1 MDAVLAGLAASL
13 APHNLLYAALGA
25 FAGTLVGV
33 LPGLGPVATIALLL
47 PVSFHMSPEGAL
59 ILLAGVYYGAQYGS
73 STTAILLN
81 VPGEAS
87 GAVTALDGHRLA
99 CEGRA
104 AEALAAA
111 ALASL
116 VAGVASALML
126 AVATP
131 PLAALAL
138 RIGPAETAA
147 LLLASAALAVAISD
161 GGAAK
166 ALAMLCLGGLLGLIG
181 TAGGDGQPRFSFGV
195 AELRDGIDFTPLVVG
210 LFGFSEV
217 LALMARPA
225 DARIAAPSRW
235 WPGREALRGWLAPA
249 LRGSSIGSLIG
260 LLPGATTLFAAF
272 TAYALERRLGHA
284 GGVTPSLAGVAAPE
298 AANNAA
304 AQSSFITLFGL
315 GLPANAATAVLIG
328 AMMLH
333 GLPPGPALFSA
344 QPSLF
349 WTFIGSLLI
358 ANIMLVIL
366 NLPLVSI
373 WARLIAIPAAILAPA
388 ILVAASLGVLAAG
401 GKPFDVLSL
410 AVFGLFGYVAR
421 RGGFPLMPLLMG
433 FVIAAPFEDHLR
445 RAITH
450 ARGDWLALASQPGVA
465 AIVALMAVIVFGMRR
480 MNRGRDR
487 DGQAAS
493 TEAASTKAGA
503 GG

>member
-1 MDAVLAGLAASL
+1 METILSGLAASFS
-13 APHNLLYAALGA
+13 PHNLAYAGLGA
-25 FAGTLVGV
+25 CLGTLVGV

-47 PVSFHMSPEGAL
+47 PVSFHMSADGAL

-73 STTAILLN
+73 STTAILIN

-104 AEALAAA
+104 AEALAVA

-116 VAGVASALML
+116 VAGVVSALVL

-147 LLLASAALAVAISD
+147 LLLAGALLAVLISD

-166 ALAMLCLGGLLGLIG
+166 ALTMLSLGALLGFVG
-181 TAGGDGQPRFSFGV
+181 TAGGDGQPRFSFGF
-195 AELRDGIDFTPLVVG
+195 AGLRDGIDFTPLVVG

-225 DARIAAPSRW
+225 DAAVAAPKRW
-235 WPGREALRGWLAPA
+235 WPGRSAIRGWLPPA
-249 LRGSSIGSLIG
+249 LRGAGVGSFIG

-272 TAYALERRLGHA
+272 ASYALERKLGSA
-284 GGVTPSLAGVAAPE
+284 GGARPSLAGVAGPE

-304 AQSSFITLFGL
+304 AQSSFAMLFGL

-333 GLPPGPALFSA
+333 GLPPGPALFA
-344 QPSLF
+344 ARPELF
-349 WTFIGSLLI
+349 WTFIGSLVV
-358 ANIMLVIL
+358 ANLMLVVL
-366 NLPLVSI
+366 NLPLVGL
-373 WARLIAIPAAILAPA
+373 WARLIAIPPAVLAPA
-388 ILVAASLGVLAAG
+388 ILVAAALGVLAAG

-410 AVFGLFGYVAR
+410 AVFGLFGHAAR
-421 RGGFPLMPLLMG
+421 RGGYPLMPLLMG

-450 ARGDWLALASQPGVA
+450 ARGDWIAVAASPGVA
-465 AIVALMAVIVFGMRR
+465 MVLAAGLAAGVLFARL
-480 MNRGRDR
+480 RG
-487 DGQAAS
+487 G
-493 TEAASTKAGA
+493 TA
-503 GG
+503 GGRC

>member
-1 MDAVLAGLAASL
+1 MAGLSASF
-13 APHNLLYAALGA
+13 APHNLLYAAAGA

-99 CEGRA
+99 CDGRA
-104 AEALAAA
+104 ADALAAA

-116 VAGVASALML
+116 VAGVASALVL

-147 LLLASAALAVAISD
+147 LLLAGAALAVLISD

-166 ALAMLCLGGLLGLIG
+166 ALAMLGLGALLGLVG
-181 TAGGDGQPRFSFGV
+181 TAGGDGQPRFAFGF

-225 DARIAAPSRW
+225 GARLAAPRRW
-235 WPGREALRGWLAPA
+235 WPGWAALRGWLPPA
-249 LRGSSIGSLIG
+249 LRGSGVGSLIG

-272 TAYALERRLGHA
+272 TAYALERRLGTA
-284 GGVTPSLAGVAAPE
+284 GGASPSLAGVAAPE

-304 AQSSFITLFGL
+304 AQSSFVMLFGL

-358 ANIMLVIL
+358 ANLMLVLL
-366 NLPLVSI
+366 NLPLVGL
-373 WARLIAIPAAILAPA
+373 WARLITIPPAILAPA

-401 GKPFDVLSL
+401 GKPFDVLCL
-410 AVFGLFGYVAR
+410 AVFGLFGYAAR
-421 RGGFPLMPLLMG
+421 RGGFPLLPLLMG

-450 ARGDWLALASQPGVA
+450 ARGDWWAVVSEPGVLAVGALAAA
-465 AIVALMAVIVFGMRR
+465 AIFGFSR
-480 MNRGRDR
+480 MTPGSP
-487 DGQAAS
+487 A
-493 TEAASTKAGA
+493 A

>member
-1 MDAVLAGLAASL
+1 MEAMLSGLGASFAL
-13 APHNLLYAALGA
+13 HNVGYAALGA
-25 FAGTLVGV
+25 LIGTLVGV

-73 STTAILLN
+73 STTAILIN

-87 GAVTALDGHRLA
+87 GAITALDGHRLA
-99 CEGRA
+99 CAGRA
-104 AEALAAA
+104 TDALAVA

-116 VAGVASALML
+116 VAGLISALVL

-147 LLLASAALAVAISD
+147 LLLAGAALAIAISV

-166 ALAMLCLGGLLGLIG
+166 ALLMLCLGGLLGLVG
-181 TAGGDGQPRFSFGV
+181 TAGGDGQPRFAFGV

-217 LALMARPA
+217 LALMARSRGGAIPT
-225 DARIAAPSRW
+225 PQRW
-235 WPGREALRGWLAPA
+235 WPGRSAISGWLAPA
-249 LRGSSIGSLIG
+249 LRGSGIGSLVG
-260 LLPGATTLFAAF
+260 LLPGATTLFASF
-272 TAYALERRLGHA
+272 TSYALEQRLGTA
-284 GGVTPSLAGVAAPE
+284 GGPNPSLAGVAAPE

-304 AQSSFITLFGL
+304 AQTSFVMLFGL

-333 GLPPGPALFSA
+333 GLPPGPALFTT
-344 QPSLF
+344 QPTLF
-349 WTFIGSLLI
+349 WTFIRSLVV
-358 ANIMLVIL
+358 ANVMLVVL
-366 NLPLVSI
+366 NLPLVGF
-373 WARLIAIPAAILAPA
+373 WARLIMIPPSILAPA
-388 ILVAASLGVLAAG
+388 ILIAAALGVLASG
-401 GKPFDVLSL
+401 GKPVDVVSL

-421 RGGFPLMPLLMG
+421 QAGFPLMPLLMG

-445 RAITH
+445 RGITH
-450 ARGDWLALASQPGVA
+450 ARGDWLEMLTQPGVLVIALLLA
-465 AIVALMAVIVFGMRR
+465 ALVVSMRR
-480 MNRGRDR
+480 MVTVG
-487 DGQAAS
+487 
-493 TEAASTKAGA
+493 
-503 GG
+503 

>member
-1 MDAVLAGLAASL
+1 MEPIVAGLSASFAA
-13 APHNLLYAALGA
+13 HNLVYAALGA

-59 ILLAGVYYGAQYGS
+59 ILLAGIYYGAQYGS

-99 CEGRA
+99 CEGGA
-104 AEALAAA
+104 AEALAVA

-116 VAGVASALML
+116 VAGVASAIVL
-126 AVATP
+126 ALATP

-138 RIGPAETAA
+138 RVGPAETAA
-147 LLLASAALAVAISD
+147 LLLAGAALAILISD
-161 GGAAK
+161 GSVAK
-166 ALAMLCLGGLLGLIG
+166 ALAMLCLGAMLGLIG
-181 TAGGDGQPRFSFGV
+181 TAGGDGQPRFAFGM

-225 DARIAAPSRW
+225 DAGVSAPRRW
-235 WPGREALRGWLAPA
+235 WPGREAIRGWLPPA
-249 LRGSSIGSLIG
+249 LRGAGIGSAIG

-272 TAYALERRLGHA
+272 TAYALERRLGTA
-284 GGVTPSLAGVAAPE
+284 GGEKPSLAGVAAPE

-304 AQSSFITLFGL
+304 AQSSFVMLFGL

-349 WTFIGSLLI
+349 WTFIGSLLV
-358 ANIMLVIL
+358 ANLMLVML
-366 NLPLVSI
+366 NLPLVGL
-373 WARLIAIPAAILAPA
+373 WARLIAIPPAILAPA
-388 ILVAASLGVLAAG
+388 ILVVASLGVLAAG

-410 AVFGLFGYVAR
+410 AAFGLFGYAAR

-433 FVIAAPFEDHLR
+433 FVIAAPFEDHVR

-450 ARGDWLALASQPGVA
+450 ARGDWLVLATEPGVLAVGLLMIAA
-465 AIVALMAVIVFGMRR
+465 AIALRR
-480 MNRGRDR
+480 IKPR
-487 DGQAAS
+487 QAP
-493 TEAASTKAGA
+493 A

>member
-1 MDAVLAGLAASL
+1 MEPVLAGLAASFAL
-13 APHNLLYAALGA
+13 QNLLYAGLGA
-25 FAGTLVGV
+25 LVGTVVGV

-47 PVSFHMSPEGAL
+47 PASFHMSPDGAL

-73 STTAILLN
+73 STTAILIN

-99 CEGRA
+99 CEGRGA
-104 AEALAAA
+104 DALAVA

-116 VAGVASALML
+116 VAGVLSALVL

-147 LLLASAALAVAISD
+147 LLLAGAALAIAISD
-161 GGAAK
+161 GDRTK
-166 ALAMLCLGGLLGLIG
+166 AIAMLCLGAMLGLVG
-181 TAGGDGQPRFSFGV
+181 TAGGDGQPRFAFGI

-210 LFGFSEV
+210 LFGIPEV

-225 DARIAAPSRW
+225 DAAVAAPKGW
-235 WPGREALRGWLAPA
+235 WPGRRAISGWLPPA
-249 LRGSSIGSLIG
+249 LRGAGIGSLIG

-272 TAYALERRLGHA
+272 ASYALEKKLGTA
-284 GGVTPSLAGVAAPE
+284 GGETPTLAGVAAPE

-304 AQSSFITLFGL
+304 AQSSFVMLFGL

-333 GLPPGPALFSA
+333 GLPPGPALFAA
-344 QPSLF
+344 QPALF
-349 WTFIGSLLI
+349 WTFIGSLVA
-358 ANIMLVIL
+358 ANLMLVVL
-366 NLPLVSI
+366 NLPLVGL
-373 WARLIAIPAAILAPA
+373 WVRLISIPPAVLAPA
-388 ILVAASLGVLAAG
+388 ILVVAALGVLASG

-410 AVFGLFGYVAR
+410 AAFGLFGYAAR
-421 RGGFPLMPLLMG
+421 RSGFPLMPLLMG

-450 ARGDWLALASQPGVA
+450 ARGDWLTIVTAPGVLAVAVVALAMTVT
-465 AIVALMAVIVFGMRR
+465 MRR
-480 MNRGRDR
+480 LSQR
-487 DGQAAS
+487 
-493 TEAASTKAGA
+493 
-503 GG
+503 